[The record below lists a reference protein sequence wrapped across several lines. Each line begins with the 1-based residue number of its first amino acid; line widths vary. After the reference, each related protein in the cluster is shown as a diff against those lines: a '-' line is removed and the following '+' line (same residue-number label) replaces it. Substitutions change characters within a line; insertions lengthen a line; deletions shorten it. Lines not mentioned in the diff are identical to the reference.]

1 LPSIVKA
8 EAEALT
14 KIATD
19 DGADLVDAAVVR
31 HWESGRY
38 NAEWYAIGNA
48 SAGKIADSIEVSA
61 CWSELAPLY
70 RDVMAAIA
78 PICTKSMGHVSHCYS
93 TGASIYF
100 ICFLEHEDAAALRQ
114 NYETLW
120 STIMDK
126 TLAHG
131 GSISHHHGI
140 GLARAGTLRRE
151 LGAVHGLLQTIK
163 DAVDPQG
170 LLNPAKLGLR

>member
-14 KIATD
+14 EIAMNH
-19 DGADLVDAAVVR
+19 GAEPVDAAVVR
-31 HWESGRY
+31 HWENGRY

-48 SAGKIADSIEVSA
+48 GANRIADSIEVSA
-61 CWSELAPLY
+61 SWSEVAPLY

-78 PICTKSMGHVSHCYS
+78 PLCTKSMGHVSHCYS

-100 ICFLEHEDAAALRQ
+100 ICFLEHEDPATLRRH
-114 NYETLW
+114 YASLW
-120 STIMDK
+120 ATIMDR

-140 GLARAGTLRRE
+140 GLARADTLHRE
-151 LGAVHGLLQTIK
+151 LGDVHRLLQTIK
-163 DAVDPQG
+163 DAVDPRG
-170 LLNPAKLGLR
+170 LLNPGKFGLR